1 LCDDTKTSTILA
13 SGLPWE
19 TPCQKDGEDMRITFE
34 SPQVVDYGSISA
46 HTFARAQIPITVCI
60 PDPNPN
66 QNKQGDTRVCKLD
79 KFCEYSCPS

>member
-1 LCDDTKTSTILA
+1 MA
-13 SGLPWE
+13 
-19 TPCQKDGEDMRITFE
+19 KDGEDMRITFE

-46 HTFARAQIPITVCI
+46 HTFARAQIPVTVCI

>member
-1 LCDDTKTSTILA
+1 MK
-13 SGLPWE
+13 
-19 TPCQKDGEDMRITFE
+19 ITYE
-34 SPQVVDYGSISA
+34 SPQVLDYGSISA
-46 HTFARAQIPITVCI
+46 HTFARSQIPTAACV